1 MCQVMLVEWLSACIS
16 GNHLGQRRHSM
27 RTLIALTIAGM
38 LVLGLLG
45 LAFKLILGRYVLA
58 IVLAFFGIQFVVT
71 FLAFV
76 FVILTSPGHTRATD
90 FDLAHKNMESGR
102 GRMSQWIN

>member
-1 MCQVMLVEWLSACIS
+1 
-16 GNHLGQRRHSM
+16 M

-45 LAFKLILGRYVLA
+45 LAFKPLLGRYVLA

-76 FVILTSPGHTRATD
+76 FVILTSQRHTSATD
-90 FDLAHKNMESGR
+90 FGLAHRNMESGR
-102 GRMSQWIN
+102 GRISQWIN

>member
-1 MCQVMLVEWLSACIS
+1 
-16 GNHLGQRRHSM
+16 M
-27 RTLIALTIAGM
+27 RTLIALIIAGM

-45 LAFKLILGRYVLA
+45 LAFKLLLGRYVLV

-76 FVILTSPGHTRATD
+76 FVILTAPRHTSTTE
-90 FDLAHKNMESGR
+90 FDLVHKNMESGR
-102 GRMSQWIN
+102 GRMSQWLN